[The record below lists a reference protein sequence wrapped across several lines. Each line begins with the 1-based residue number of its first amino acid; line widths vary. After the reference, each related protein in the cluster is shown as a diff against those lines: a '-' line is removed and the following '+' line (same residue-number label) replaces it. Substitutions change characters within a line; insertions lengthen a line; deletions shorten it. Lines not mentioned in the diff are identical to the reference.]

1 MDPLNL
7 LKELYGEEPIRKIM
21 SSGFDSLSKIAA
33 ATPESLSFFAGIQ
46 EALARQIIEAAEGG
60 HGAPGGKATPHESAT
75 AASPPLPTQP
85 REMSRTSS
93 PRKAESSRSTVV
105 RREPMDERPLLDAG
119 GVLKSLSREP
129 HPKEFLDDDNF
140 LEEVGLS
147 NAEAGFLQ
155 GISPWSPAPARERL
169 SPVVFEPQPV
179 PDTVVPEKQELEF
192 APISDWS
199 PEADPNPVPR
209 LVRAPELGPAS
220 PPTLDSHSPAPWIE
234 EPPPIEASPSTI
246 QPAPKVESAPVVAVE
261 RGSFWKF
268 GR

>member
-46 EALARQIIEAAEGG
+46 EVLARQIIESAEEGR
-60 HGAPGGKATPHESAT
+60 GAPSGKSSPQEPGAG
-75 AASPPLPTQP
+75 ASSLPTQP
-85 REMSRTSS
+85 RELSRPS
-93 PRKAESSRSTVV
+93 PSRKTESVRLSTGRV
-105 RREPMDERPLLDAG
+105 EPLDERPLLDAG
-119 GVLKSLSREP
+119 GVIKSLSREP
-129 HPKEFLDDDNF
+129 HPKEFLNDDDF

-155 GISPWSPAPARERL
+155 GISPWSSAAPRERH
-169 SPVVFEPQPV
+169 SPVLFEPPAE
-179 PDTVVPEKQELEF
+179 PDVEMSGTQELEF

-199 PEADPNPVPR
+199 PEKEPDPVPR
-209 LVRAPELGPAS
+209 LVRAPELGPTPEWVEEPSEPLPGIPQPVES
-220 PPTLDSHSPAPWIE
+220 PPVKVAAPRVEPAPIV
-234 EPPPIEASPSTI
+234 
-246 QPAPKVESAPVVAVE
+246 PAPRA
-261 RGSFWKF
+261 SFWKF